1 MSRIGRR
8 PIEVPEAATVSLTD
22 DVLTVEGENGELQRE
37 VPEAVSVEVADNEI
51 SVSPADEDDR
61 HSQAMWGTTASHIKN
76 MITGVTEGYEK
87 KLTFS
92 GIGYRAN
99 TAGTTLT
106 LEMGYS
112 HEVDLEIPDGI
123 DVETEGDTITVSGA
137 DKETVGQFAAT
148 IRSVREPEPYKGSG
162 IQYED
167 ETIRRK
173 EGKTAV

>member
-8 PIEVPEAATVSLTD
+8 PIEIPENVTVSTSD
-22 DVLTVEGENGELQRE
+22 GDIVVSGDNGELCRSIPD
-37 VPEAVSVEVADNEI
+37 VVSVTIDDQIEVA
-51 SVSPADEDDR
+51 PADAEDR
-61 HSQAMWGTTASHIKN
+61 HAKAMWGTLASHIKN
-76 MITGVTEGYEK
+76 MIEGVTDGFEK
-87 KLTFS
+87 TLTFK
-92 GIGYRAN
+92 GIGYRASVS
-99 TAGTTLT
+99 GDTLK

-112 HEVDLEIPDGI
+112 H
-123 DVETEGDTITVSGA
+123 DVELDIPEGISVDTEDSSITVSGA
-137 DKETVGQFAAT
+137 DKEAVGQLAAT

>member
-8 PIEVPEAATVSLTD
+8 PIQIPDDVTVSLSD
-22 DVLTVEGENGELQRE
+22 DGVLSVGGDNGELTHE
-37 VPEAVSVEVADNEI
+37 VDSSVTVSVDDEQVT
-51 SVSPADEDDR
+51 VKPADDSR
-61 HSQAMWGTTASHIKN
+61 RGRAMWGTTASKIKN
-76 MITGVTEGYEK
+76 KIAGVADGYEK
-87 KLTFS
+87 TLTYK

-99 TAGTTLT
+99 VSGGELK

-112 HEVDLEIPDGI
+112 HDVDLEIPDGI
-123 DVETEGDTITVSGA
+123 EVDTEDGKITVSGLS
-137 DKETVGQFAAT
+137 KEVVGQFAAT

-162 IQYED
+162 IQYEN